1 MNETELFDLL
11 FRSYYQPLLV
21 FAQQY
26 VGDSDECRDIVSAV
40 FEDLWRNFSR
50 IDHQHMRAYLYTL
63 VRNKCVDHLRHRG
76 ARQQYVDFVR
86 ILSDRF
92 TDTDTLAE
100 EDERRHR
107 VRMMLA
113 HLKPPADA
121 IFRECFFHQK
131 RYQQVADELG
141 LSLSV
146 VKKHMANALRILREK
161 YLKKEQ

>member
-11 FRSYYQPLLV
+11 FRSYYQH
-21 FAQQY
+21 
-26 VGDSDECRDIVSAV
+26 SDECRDIVSAV

-50 IDHQHMRAYLYTL
+50 IDHQHVRAYLYTL

-92 TDTDTLAE
+92 TDSDTLAE

-113 HLKPPADA
+113 HLKPPADT

-131 RYQQVADELG
+131 RYQLG

>member
-63 VRNKCVDHLRHRG
+63 VRNKCVDHLRHRLAARMDFAISSFHFKLG
-76 ARQQYVDFVR
+76 AAYRYREGQYVADGQRHDYGGVLLVDAGVERAFGPA
-86 ILSDRF
+86 
-92 TDTDTLAE
+92 TLYLQAYNLLNVSYR
-100 EDERRHR
+100 DYGGVPQPGITATAGLR
-107 VRMMLA
+107 
-113 HLKPPADA
+113 
-121 IFRECFFHQK
+121 
-131 RYQQVADELG
+131 LG
-141 LSLSV
+141 L
-146 VKKHMANALRILREK
+146 
-161 YLKKEQ
+161 